1 MDRNRIRFFL
11 DDDTTPR
18 TGARPGANE
27 ELRQQQPGGSF
38 ASYPDVLLAELGDL
52 ERSHV
57 ANMYRQAFLAA
68 ESQVRQAVIE
78 RLLAS
83 I

>member
-1 MDRNRIRFFL
+1 MDRNRIRHFL
-11 DDDTTPR
+11 DDNSSG
-18 TGARPGANE
+18 TGARPGAHA
-27 ELRQQQPGGSF
+27 ELRHETGGSF
-38 ASYPDVLLAELGDL
+38 ASYPEMLLAELGGL

-57 ANMYRQAFLAA
+57 AHMYRQAFLAA

>member
-1 MDRNRIRFFL
+1 MDRNRIRYLL
-11 DDDTTPR
+11 DDATAPD
-18 TGARPGANE
+18 TGARPGVHA
-27 ELRQQQPGGSF
+27 ELRQMSHTASF
-38 ASYPDVLLAELGDL
+38 ASYPETLLAELGDL

-57 ANMYRQAFLAA
+57 ARMYRQAFLAA
-68 ESQVRQAVIE
+68 EAQVRRAVVE

>member
-1 MDRNRIRFFL
+1 MDRNRIRHLL
-11 DDDTTPR
+11 DDVIAPDT
-18 TGARPGANE
+18 GVRPGAQGQ
-27 ELRQQQPGGSF
+27 LRPSSSSSF
-38 ASYPDVLLAELGDL
+38 TGYPEVLLAELGDL

-57 ANMYRQAFLAA
+57 ALMYRQAFLAA
-68 ESQVRQAVIE
+68 EAQVRRAVVE

>member
-1 MDRNRIRFFL
+1 MDRNRIRHLL
-11 DDDTTPR
+11 DEDNIPG
-18 TGARPGANE
+18 TGARPGAHA
-27 ELRQQQPGGSF
+27 ELRHETESSF
-38 ASYPDVLLAELGDL
+38 ASYPEMLLAELGDL

-57 ANMYRQAFLAA
+57 AHMYRQAFLAA

>member
-1 MDRNRIRFFL
+1 MDRNPIRHFL
-11 DDDTTPR
+11 DADTTPR
-18 TGARPGANE
+18 TGARPGAHA
-27 ELRQQQPGGSF
+27 ELRQEAVGSF
-38 ASYPDVLLAELGDL
+38 ASYPEALLVELGDL

-68 ESQVRQAVIE
+68 ESQVRQAVIA